1 MDINDDQRR
10 TWLGLKVGDASTWDR
25 RVPDMTN
32 FAGRMIRMDQF
43 FEPLP
48 ALVLLGWVFNRMKE
62 TLRH

>member
-10 TWLGLKVGDASTWDR
+10 TWLGLKVGDASTWHC
-25 RVPDMTN
+25 RVLDMTN
-32 FAGRMIRMDQF
+32 FAGRMDQF